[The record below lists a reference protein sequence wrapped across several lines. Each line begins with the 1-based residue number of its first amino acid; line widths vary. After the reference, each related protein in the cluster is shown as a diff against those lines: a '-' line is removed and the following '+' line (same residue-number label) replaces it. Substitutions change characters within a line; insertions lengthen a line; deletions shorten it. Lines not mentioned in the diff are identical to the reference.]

1 MITITSIAKD
11 ELKKTLDNRKADIV
25 RVYYGGPG

>member
-1 MITITSIAKD
+1 MITITSAAKV
-11 ELKKTLDNRKADIV
+11 ELKKVLDTHKAEIV